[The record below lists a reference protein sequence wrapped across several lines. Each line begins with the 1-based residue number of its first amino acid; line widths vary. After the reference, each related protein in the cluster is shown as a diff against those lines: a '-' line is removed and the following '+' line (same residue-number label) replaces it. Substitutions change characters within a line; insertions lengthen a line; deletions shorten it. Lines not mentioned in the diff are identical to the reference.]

1 MSEIGEQ
8 FLARLRSALPGA
20 TVYWE
25 REPAENGLHGAVL
38 SAEYQHRKFTMQFE
52 KAADSANEG
61 TIGETTDCSPDRSAG
76 RSEGNASGQTS
87 GSCQIASSIEK
98 ENEKEGSLIEQVV
111 DDFTDFFS
119 RTIYP
124 KEKFTRI
131 I

>member
-1 MSEIGEQ
+1 MNEIGEQ
-8 FLARLRSALPGA
+8 LVARLLSALPGS

-25 REPAENGLHGAVL
+25 KEPAESGLDGAVL

-52 KAADSANEG
+52 KAAGSATDSAGRAIDRVTESAGSHAPEQISSVPESANENQNG
-61 TIGETTDCSPDRSAG
+61 N
-76 RSEGNASGQTS
+76 GNADTQEV
-87 GSCQIASSIEK
+87 A
-98 ENEKEGSLIEQVV
+98 LIEQVV

>member
-1 MSEIGEQ
+1 MNGIREQ
-8 FLARLRSALPGA
+8 LIAKVRSALPGS

-25 REPAENGLHGAVL
+25 HEPAESGLDGAVL

-52 KAADSANEG
+52 KAAESTTDRLTEEAIDSAHEIAGSDAPSSTSEIGTDNQDGNE
-61 TIGETTDCSPDRSAG
+61 TADQQEDL
-76 RSEGNASGQTS
+76 
-87 GSCQIASSIEK
+87 
-98 ENEKEGSLIEQVV
+98 LIEQIV